1 MSLMDRAFGK
11 DRKRPPGGALGAIP
25 QAGASMPWDEVMRL
39 ADLGGA
45 QADKAPCGHAAVA
58 FDGGTRGCP
67 SPACPPP
74 AEASDAGTAGTAERV
89 RLFVLGDHMRY
100 QSVDAARAGQALA
113 FAVRDGRATVRLAR
127 RTLMALDLSRE
138 PSARAERAE
147 LVKELRR
154 RPAGAAL

>member
-1 MSLMDRAFGK
+1 MSLMDKAFGK
-11 DRKRPPGGALGAIP
+11 GRKRPAGVLGAIP
-25 QAGASMPWDEVMRL
+25 QAGASMPWDEVMKL
-39 ADLGGA
+39 AGVDGPR
-45 QADKAPCGHAAVA
+45 ADETP
-58 FDGGTRGCP
+58 R
-67 SPACPPP
+67 PACPPP
-74 AEASDAGTAGTAERV
+74 AEALDAGTAERV